1 MIRQNNKPSSFEQAL
16 NYSDNATDFSEF
28 QKRLSSLSLED
39 LQSLA
44 NEAAMLLDKKER
56 LSTPHIEAII
66 SELQVR
72 TESLKQDSE
81 SLKQQIAVAEQR
93 IAEQDRECNR
103 QKHEVHHL
111 QQKAA
116 YEELQARK
124 IQTTGSFIPRRNDPC
139 PCGSGKKYKHCCG
152 E

>member
-16 NYSDNATDFSEF
+16 NYSDNATDLSEF

-72 TESLKQDSE
+72 TESLKQNSE
-81 SLKQQIAVAEQR
+81 SLKQHVEQR

-103 QKHEVHHL
+103 LKHENHYI
-111 QQKAA
+111 QQKVA
-116 YEELQARK
+116 YEKLRTKK
-124 IQTTGSFIPRRNDPC
+124 IKTTGSFIIRRNDPC

>member
-1 MIRQNNKPSSFEQAL
+1 MIRQNNMPSSFEQAL
-16 NYSDNATDFSEF
+16 NFSDNTTDLSEF

-56 LSTPHIEAII
+56 LSAPHIEAII
-66 SELQVR
+66 SGLQVR
-72 TESLKQDSE
+72 TKSLKQDSE

-103 QKHEVHHL
+103 LKHENHFI
-111 QQKAA
+111 QQKVA
-116 YEELQARK
+116 YEKLRTKK
-124 IQTTGSFIPRRNDPC
+124 IKTTGSFILRRNDPC